1 MPDGGLTAL
10 FTTLFGTTG
19 AAAAAETGISTAVGG
34 VALGGAAGGTVG
46 TAGLLGGV
54 TAAGVSAAT
63 TVGSVGYSAVQQKK
77 AMAAESRRYEAQQRI
92 SKIREARE
100 RTRDVRL
107 ARIQRAKN
115 IQAGQVSG
123 SEGSGT
129 SGLQGTLASA
139 GTQQAANLAFRNQVG
154 GLQSQVAQEDMNIFD
169 ARGRQQ
175 VAGAIGKV
183 SGTIFDIYGGAQ
195 QMGKNMAT
203 A

>member
-1 MPDGGLTAL
+1 MASAL
-10 FTTLFGTTG
+10 GSALVYLFGSTGAG
-19 AAAAAETGISTAVGG
+19 AAASTGIATEIGG
-34 VALGGAAGGTVG
+34 VALGGAAGGTAG
-46 TAGLLGGV
+46 TAGALSV
-54 TAAGVSAAT
+54 AGVSAAA
-63 TVGSVGYSAVQQKK
+63 TVASTGYSAVQQKK
-77 AMAAESRRYEAQQRI
+77 AMAAEERRFEAQQRI

-100 RTRDVRL
+100 RTREVRM

-129 SGLQGTLASA
+129 SGLQGVLASA

-154 GLQSQVAQEDMNIFD
+154 ALQSQVAQEDMNIFD

-175 VAGAIGKV
+175 VSNAVGQV
-183 SGTIFDIYGGAQ
+183 SGTIFDIYGGAR
-195 QMGKNMAT
+195 QMGKNMAM